1 MHVPEPQF
9 KEQPHPLYSTNGRR
23 HYDPKGSNSYEWK
36 PSIKVDPSKDKSK
49 PEK

>member
-9 KEQPHPLYSTNGRR
+9 KEQPHPLYSTNGRK
-23 HYDPKGSNSYEWK
+23 HYGPRNSNTYEWK
-36 PSIKVDPSKDKSK
+36 PSIKVDPNKDKSK